1 MRSGWARSGRAPR
14 RGDLKAGEAAGE
26 GGHARHSVCSQDL
39 AVGCVPRGTNA
50 IDPSEL
56 IGLVTLPCQRPLAAL
71 CSRLFSLGGQ
81 TDTNPGVYS
90 AGLAPP
96 CPCLCTHQCFSLKF
110 PLPLLCLGVTSSRKP
125 HGTPLQ
131 PSGSSSGLPR
141 CLCLRPCPVP
151 HLRLRSSLT
160 VLEP

>member
-50 IDPSEL
+50 IDSSEL
-56 IGLVTLPCQRPLAAL
+56 IGLVTLPCLRPLAAL

-110 PLPLLCLGVTSSRKP
+110 PLPLLCLGVTSPGSLV
-125 HGTPLQ
+125 GPLYSHQ
-131 PSGSSSGLPR
+131 APPR
-141 CLCLRPCPVP
+141 GFHAAFASIL
-151 HLRLRSSLT
+151 
-160 VLEP
+160 VLFPI